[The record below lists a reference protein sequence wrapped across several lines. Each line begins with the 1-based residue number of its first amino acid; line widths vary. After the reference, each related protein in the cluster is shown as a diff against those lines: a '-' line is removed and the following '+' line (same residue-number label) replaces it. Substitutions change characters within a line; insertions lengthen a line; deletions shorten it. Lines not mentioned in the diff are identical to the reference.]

1 MLVLNVPSGAARSL
15 EGALSPS
22 QAPLFGRGGIGGPA
36 TALRRFDCLFRGG
49 CPLLHCGVSL
59 HLVRGLINFAKA
71 FHDRARAVPAPVR
84 SARLWKGA
92 LPCASNQRHGRS
104 KAGEDVIRA
113 DRSKRAAQPASPGPE
128 ALPPGSLRAGRKG
141 RSSGTARDGR
151 PPRSPKGTRNLRI
164 EHGSAPFHNRALRT
178 GAGTA
183 RARSWKALAK
193 LINPRTRWRE
203 TQPADPGSAGSV
215 DSRERLPTLGAATT
229 APPLRRQEAGSRKSR
244 RRPRVAPEGAPLG
257 PMDARPEHPS
267 GGFTHPSSITGSA

>member
-1 MLVLNVPSGAARSL
+1 MHGSRSPRVGGARRNAERREAARSTRL
-15 EGALSPS
+15 WEGA
-22 QAPLFGRGGIGGPA
+22 PA
-36 TALRRFDCLFRGG
+36 
-49 CPLLHCGVSL
+49 
-59 HLVRGLINFAKA
+59 
-71 FHDRARAVPAPVR
+71 
-84 SARLWKGA
+84 
-92 LPCASNQRHGRS
+92 CASNQRHGRS

-113 DRSKRAAQPASPGPE
+113 DRSKRAARPASPGPE

-178 GAGTA
+178 GAETA

-257 PMDARPEHPS
+257 PVDARPEHPP
-267 GGFTHPSSITGSA
+267 GGFTHPSSITGSAYGPFMGKPVQSHPRPSARTRACARPRSTLNSVGRLARDARCNTK